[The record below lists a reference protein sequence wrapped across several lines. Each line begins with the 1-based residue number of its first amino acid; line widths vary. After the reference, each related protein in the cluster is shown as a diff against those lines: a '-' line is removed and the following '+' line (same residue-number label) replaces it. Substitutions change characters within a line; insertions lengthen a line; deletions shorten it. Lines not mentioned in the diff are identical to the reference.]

1 MRQVN
6 GDLSVTGIGTNKSS
20 DLFRKEICDEMKKH
34 NLLKVS
40 MAAMITAFALWTVPA
55 GLSLAYTEA
64 TGTIVPASAKIRN
77 SAGSSADVVGSA
89 VKGTTVTIVD
99 ETKDD
104 SGTVWY
110 KVTVNGNTGY
120 IRSDLV
126 TKGAAAATDSKAS
139 DTKASDTKASDTKAS
154 DTKASDTKASD
165 TKASD
170 AKTSDAKASDTKA
183 SDTKAAAAKTAPAA
197 TATTIDGT
205 AVDLTAVQLPDGV
218 TGTDAQYVSV
228 NVASGKIRSDAST
241 NADLVDTLAKDS
253 KLIAVGTK
261 ADSAGKSWYYTLF
274 TGNDGSQKNGFIR
287 SDLVTAGDVLQKQ
300 EESTEASTET
310 AAESSAAP
318 NSDYQ
323 LVYADDGSGTSA
335 WYLYDNKNGTRM
347 KADELMDY
355 VTAQPA
361 QEKANE
367 SQLKQYRMIIII
379 LAVVTVAFL
388 TGIIVLAVK
397 LRGTEYEY
405 DPDDEDDEDDEDRD
419 GAQKPRRRGLFRHD
433 EDDEDDDD
441 DDEDDEDDRS
451 VRRSRHAV
459 NADNEDRHR
468 QHDSV
473 RPERR
478 YEDDQRPRRP
488 REDDRPV
495 RRHDDD
501 RRDARP
507 DTRSDVRPVR
517 RPRED
522 ERPVRR
528 PDRDRGYEDDGQG
541 SVQRRQ
547 RALRMNVRHVRRA
560 GIHAQA
566 IILMLQDS
574 RKMQDRRPGKQRI
587 SFPMI
592 RMIWILSS

>member
-1 MRQVN
+1 
-6 GDLSVTGIGTNKSS
+6 
-20 DLFRKEICDEMKKH
+20 MKKH

-55 GLSLAYTEA
+55 GLSMAYTEA

-89 VKGTTVTIVD
+89 AKGTTVTIVD

-170 AKTSDAKASDTKA
+170 TKA

-218 TGTDAQYVSV
+218 TAADAQYISV

-405 DPDDEDDEDDEDRD
+405 DPDDEEDDGDEDSDRD
-419 GAQKPRRRGLFRHD
+419 DAPKPRRRGLFRHD
-433 EDDEDDDD
+433 
-441 DDEDDEDDRS
+441 DDEDDEDEDEEDDDEDERP
-451 VRRSRHAV
+451 VRRPRHAV
-459 NADNEDRHR
+459 NTDNDDRR
-468 QHDSV
+468 RPHDSV

-478 YEDDQRPRRP
+478 PEDDQRPRRP

-495 RRHDDD
+495 RRQREED

-507 DTRSDVRPVR
+507 DVRPDGRPVR

-522 ERPVRR
+522 DRPVRR

-541 SVQRRQ
+541 SMPRRQ
-547 RALRMNVRHVRRA
+547 RTDDDRPVRPQSRDTRA
-560 GIHAQA
+560 GNAPDAVRQQENARPQA
-566 IILMLQDS
+566 
-574 RKMQDRRPGKQRI
+574 RKAKNFI
-587 SFPMI
+587 SDDTDDMDFEFI
-592 RMIWILSS
+592 NIDDNKK